1 MPFQSILIRIKLL
14 KQAYTYTSLLGG
26 FFMFLVMS
34 KEKIYAYGISIL
46 TVVVL
51 FYVATTMNATQE
63 DTVLTAGAVNRYLPI
78 YQVDT
83 PDKKVALTLNC
94 AWNDSDIDQILAIL
108 QKKQIKVTFFMVG
121 EWMEKYPE
129 SVKKIDAAGQNIRKP
144 FTNSS
149 SC

>member
-1 MPFQSILIRIKLL
+1 
-14 KQAYTYTSLLGG
+14 
-26 FFMFLVMS
+26 MFLVMS
-34 KEKIYAYGISIL
+34 KEKIYAYGISLL

-51 FYVATTMNATQE
+51 FYVATTMGATQE
-63 DTVLTAGAVNRYLPI
+63 EAVLTAGAVNRYLPI

-108 QKKQIKVTFFMVG
+108 QKKQVKVTFFMVG

-129 SVKKIDAAGQNIRKP
+129 AVKKIDAAGQNIRKS
-144 FTNSS
+144 FSNSS
-149 SC
+149 TC

>member
-1 MPFQSILIRIKLL
+1 
-14 KQAYTYTSLLGG
+14 
-26 FFMFLVMS
+26 MFLVIN

-51 FYVATTMNATQE
+51 FYVATTMRSTQE
-63 DTVLTAGAVNRYLPI
+63 DAILTGAQVDRYLPI

-121 EWMEKYPE
+121 EWMEKFPE
-129 SVKKIDAAGQNIRKP
+129 AVKKIDAAGQDIRKSLSNP
-144 FTNSS
+144 S